1 MTAGTRVG
9 RIDELLEAA
18 ISTLAGELGIAP
30 ADAGRTLL
38 GSLAR
43 WFGIDFA
50 READAADAALEDRD
64 APVPPSTRAMAR
76 RARALAG
83 IPDDEPV
90 RVKR

>member
-50 READAADAALEDRD
+50 READAADAALGNRD
-64 APVPPSTRAMAR
+64 APVSPMAR

-83 IPDDEPV
+83 LSDGERV